1 MANFSGKLSYNDGN
15 VVAGSAP
22 LLPPPAADCR
32 QDPFV
37 AASHNS
43 QLDGAL
49 KQLDIFEMWNFRKS
63 EFELL
68 TLAGMS
74 DTSLWCM

>member
-15 VVAGSAP
+15 VAAGSAP

-49 KQLDIFEMWNFRKS
+49 MFKAAKYRSNV
-63 EFELL
+63 EF
-68 TLAGMS
+68 
-74 DTSLWCM
+74 